1 MMKLGERKDMKPLL
15 VKFGVAFVFSLAG
28 IFVVR
33 LRKKGSKPSL
43 PPPSSGF
50 SGLSY
55 RFVILF
61 SCL

>member
-1 MMKLGERKDMKPLL
+1 MKPLL